1 MKRIFTSIVLAAFC
15 VFNASAQLED
25 GFYRVKNNK
34 TKRYI
39 SIADNNP
46 KHYTVSQSGS
56 TALLGIRTLKNFDRV
71 SCSPSTIIYVKN
83 MDRSKSLYDLQ
94 GQGTGI
100 YALSGNTIL
109 AKLEGGGT
117 SYKASGTYSGVT
129 ISIADL
135 ADDGQRDEAWLANN
149 SEETARWNFIKVDT
163 DTNYIGIKPDVKADD
178 GYYGTIYAGFA
189 FKFVSSGMKAYYVKS
204 ASGKSFEMKEI
215 TGTIPANTPVII
227 KCASDNPAENMIMPV
242 LEDIAKPSG
251 NKLAGIYSAVKYKN
265 SNMTAFT
272 ASTMRVLGVSDGK
285 LAFVKKAP
293 EDYFYESKYLPANK
307 AYLKVKSSDGDV
319 MTIGGSGIVTVTA
332 DPVDASKEG
341 IYTLTGTRLPD
352 NAPLRPGIYIKD
364 GKKIVIK

>member
-1 MKRIFTSIVLAAFC
+1 MRKIITSIVLSAFC
-15 VFNASAQLED
+15 VFTASAQLED

-46 KHYTVSQSGS
+46 KNYTISQSGS
-56 TALLGIRTLKNFDRV
+56 TTLLGIRTIKSFDRV

-83 MDRSKSLYDLQ
+83 MDRNKNLYDLQ

-117 SYKASGTYSGVT
+117 SYKASGSYSGIT
-129 ISIADL
+129 INISDL
-135 ADDGQRDEAWLANN
+135 ADDGQREEAWLANN

-163 DTNYIGIKPDVKADD
+163 DTNYIGIKPDVKTND

-189 FKFVSSGMKAYYVKS
+189 FNFVSSGMKAYYVSK
-204 ASGKSFEMKEI
+204 ASGKGFEMKEI

-242 LEDIAKPSG
+242 IDATAKPSG
-251 NKLAGIYSAVKYKN
+251 NKLVGVYCAIKYKN
-265 SNMTAFT
+265 SNMTPFT

-285 LAFVKKAP
+285 LAFIKKAS
-293 EDYFYESKYLPANK
+293 EDYLYQSKYLPANK
-307 AYLKVKSSDGDV
+307 AYLKVKSSDADI
-319 MTIGGSGIVTVTA
+319 MTLGGSGIVNVTN
-332 DPVDASKEG
+332 DTESPSKEG
-341 IYTLTGTRLPD
+341 IYTLTGIRLPD
-352 NAPLRPGIYIKD
+352 NASLRPGVYIKD